1 MDWNFSGDRPVY
13 LQLFER
19 MELAIVSGYYEPGQR
34 LPSVRELAQLCR
46 VNPNTVQRALGA
58 LEEAGLVSTQR
69 TSGKFVTADL
79 GLIERTR
86 RQFAAAAASAYLTQM
101 EGLGYGRAEAEALL
115 EQKAAEETNI
125 QEGRP

>member
-46 VNPNTVQRALGA
+46 VNPNTVQRL
-58 LEEAGLVSTQR
+58 S
-69 TSGKFVTADL
+69 
-79 GLIERTR
+79 LIH
-86 RQFAAAAASAYLTQM
+86 
-101 EGLGYGRAEAEALL
+101 
-115 EQKAAEETNI
+115 I
-125 QEGRP
+125 